1 ARFGVRVAGIAP
13 GFIGT
18 EMVLKDMNAEALDK
32 WKKIIPV
39 GRLGEPDEIASTA
52 QFIVENDLIT
62 GVVLEISGGV
72 RI

>member
-1 ARFGVRVAGIAP
+1 
-13 GFIGT
+13 
-18 EMVLKDMNAEALDK
+18 MVLKDMNAESLEK

-52 QFIVENDLIT
+52 QFIAENDLIT
-62 GVVLEISGGV
+62 GVILEISGGV